1 MRSFKVTLEYDGT
14 DFAGFQY
21 QVGQRSVQGE
31 LERAIE
37 TLTSQQVRIHG
48 AGRTDAGV
56 HALGQVVGF
65 RADTRIRTEKLAGA
79 LNSLLPQDA
88 RAIAASEVDEEF
100 HARYS
105 ARSRTYVYLILNRE
119 HPSALFGRYSAHWPY
134 DLDLASM
141 QAAAETL
148 IGTHG

>member
-1 MRSFKVTLEYDGT
+1 MRHFRVTIEYDGT

-37 TLTSQQVRIHG
+37 KLTGQQIRVSG

-65 RADTRIRTEKLAGA
+65 RVETRIPTEKIAVA
-79 LNSLLPQDA
+79 LNSALPDDA
-88 RAIAASEVDEEF
+88 RATGAVEVDEEF
-100 HARYS
+100 HARFS
-105 ARSRTYVYLILNRE
+105 AKSRAYVYLILNRE
-119 HPSALFGRYSAHWPY
+119 HPSALFGRYSAHMPY
-134 DLDLASM
+134 PLN
-141 QAAAETL
+141 AEAM
-148 IGTHG
+148 